1 MMGFWICDMV
11 INREWCAN
19 SVIRIKGMGK
29 VDYIKKGKQIIF
41 NVFSKF
47 KVMSIHK
54 LNNNNRY

>member
-1 MMGFWICDMV
+1 MGFWICDMV

-19 SVIRIKGMGK
+19 SVIRIKGKM
-29 VDYIKKGKQIIF
+29 DYIKKGKQIIF

-54 LNNNNRY
+54 LDNNRY